1 MRWLVFVLASASA
14 FAQFASS
21 PGSLYQA
28 PGSIY
33 QAPGSIYQAGTRFA
47 DLARDL
53 RAGEVGD
60 LVTVL
65 VNDTASALAK
75 GTSNASRKSSAAASI
90 TGIAGVTNPRLTN
103 LLNLSNN
110 QQLQGQGQTSRDMT
124 LTTTITAR
132 VIQVTPGGNLMIE
145 GLKDIGVNSE
155 KQSIVLRG
163 MVRPV
168 DLTTGNTIRSD
179 QVANLN
185 IQVNGKGV
193 VGDAVR
199 RPHFLYRLLLGLLP
213 F

>member
-1 MRWLVFVLASASA
+1 MKLLVFVMSSICVLAQIVNS
-14 FAQFASS
+14 
-21 PGSLYQA
+21 
-28 PGSIY
+28 
-33 QAPGSIYQAGTRFA
+33 PGSIYQAGTRFA
-47 DLARDL
+47 DLTRDL
-53 RAGEVGD
+53 RAGDVGD

-75 GTSNASRKSSAAASI
+75 GTSNTSRKSSVAAGI
-90 TGIAGVTNPRLTN
+90 TGIAGLTNPRLTN
-103 LLNLSNN
+103 MLNLSDN

-132 VIQVTPGGNLMIE
+132 VIQVTPSGNLLIE
-145 GLKDIGVNSE
+145 GIKDIGVNSE
-155 KQSIVLRG
+155 KQSIALRG

-168 DLTTGNTIRSD
+168 DLTAGNTIRSD